1 MNLWRRLL
9 ASLTARYEHPPAAP
23 SAAPVEASTPMPL
36 FNAGAD
42 ASMSVHATPANVAL
56 YRQAADGLI
65 AVASVQAP
73 EDALESYRLAANY
86 GSSDAVAFY
95 GATLFYTG
103 LQATPAATWPAQIF
117 DGLSILENAVLR
129 GAGAAPGLLMTA
141 VDVLPPAALQAWR
154 ERSGLAAQ

>member
-9 ASLTARYEHPPAAP
+9 ATPTARSEHPPTAP
-23 SAAPVEASTPMPL
+23 LAVPAEASIPLPL
-36 FNAGAD
+36 FNAGAN
-42 ASMSVHATPANVAL
+42 ASTPVLATPTSVAL

-73 EDALESYRLAANY
+73 EVALESYRLAANY

-117 DGLSILENAVLR
+117 DGLTILENAVLQ